1 MSQSVSRLRELLFDH
16 EAQRIADLSR
26 RVDAVSQEGSRRD
39 LELAS
44 RIDAVFERAGTDDR
58 LMHSVAGVIDGAL
71 REAEVSKHE
80 QLSSAVAPIVV
91 KTIKYELKNSE
102 AEMVDALYPITGK
115 LVAQYVRAA
124 IADLMA
130 DINRRLGGGGLSAL
144 EQQARERGVTVAELM
159 LSETQKLAVEEL
171 FLIRRGSGA
180 LVGHWERERQGATHA
195 GAGSNRDALVAGYIS
210 GILQFSQEAFNDTR
224 GTLRTL
230 DLDGERIVL
239 RASQAHVLAARIAG
253 SAPAAVEQ
261 AIDATFLEA
270 LERHHDALAGST
282 PGAIMPDVATALDRR
297 LDAARSELS
306 ARLSAEYAKASKPSF
321 MRLYL
326 IAGVI
331 LLPLLLWAASTLF
344 DRWETQRTENAVRA
358 VIASMPEVRGYPLL
372 VNVARGGRSY
382 EISGLLPGEDV
393 RQRLFDQLRN
403 DVGRAVP
410 LDRAVTLPQG
420 GDGGNALTQLRTELT
435 RIEADAVRR
444 SAARVGSRVSSLRAS
459 LASAPAGAA
468 LSRGDIGA
476 AMAELGAAAAAAD
489 TVVRA
494 PQPAQSAALLPS
506 LQQLNTHLA
515 ATERILAGTAPRA
528 DATPAPA
535 DAQAA
540 ADDALVRA
548 ERIAGHLDAIGLKS
562 EIAALRLRLENVRGA
577 PEPGPVERLNAWMRA
592 NAVFFANGTDFRDEA
607 TALAQLD
614 TLANL
619 LKSTSATIR
628 VVGFTDDRG
637 SQTLNTGLAPARAER
652 VASMLVERG
661 VPRDRLIVVGR
672 TGSFELSRE
681 TGPTSATRRV
691 EFEPTFAGEVPG
703 R

>member
-1 MSQSVSRLRELLFDH
+1 MSQSVSRLKELLFDH

-26 RVDAVSQEGSRRD
+26 RVDAVAQEASRRD
-39 LELAS
+39 QELAT
-44 RIDAVFERAGTDDR
+44 RVDAVFERTGTDDR
-58 LMHSVAGVIDGAL
+58 LTHSVAGVIDGAL
-71 REAEVSKHE
+71 REAEANKHE

-195 GAGSNRDALVAGYIS
+195 GVGSNRDALVAGYIS
-210 GILQFSQEAFNDTR
+210 GILRFSQEAFNDTR
-224 GTLRTL
+224 GMLRTL

-282 PGAIMPDVATALDRR
+282 PAAIMPDVAVALDRR

-306 ARLSAEYAKASKPSF
+306 ARLSAEHAKASKPSF
-321 MRLYL
+321 MRMYL
-326 IAGVI
+326 IAGVV

-344 DRWETQRTENAVRA
+344 DRWETERTDNAVRA
-358 VIASMPEVRGYPLL
+358 VIASMPEVRGYPLS

-382 EISGLLPGEDV
+382 EISGLLPGEAV

-420 GDGGNALTQLRTELT
+420 GDGGNAAALLRAELT
-435 RIEADAVRR
+435 RIEADSVRR
-444 SAARVGSRVSSLRAS
+444 SAARVGTRLSSLRAA

-489 TVVRA
+489 TVVRST
-494 PQPAQSAALLPS
+494 QPPAMLPA

-515 ATERILAGTAPRA
+515 ATERILSGSATGTGAA
-528 DATPAPA
+528 PAPT
-535 DAQAA
+535 DAQSA

-577 PEPGPVERLNAWMRA
+577 PEPGPTERLNAWMRA
-592 NAVFFANGTDFRDEA
+592 NAVFFANGTDFRDEPA
-607 TALAQLD
+607 ALAQLA
-614 TLANL
+614 TLASL
-619 LKSTSATIR
+619 LKSTNATIR

-637 SQTLNTGLAPARAER
+637 SQSLNTGLAPARAER
-652 VASMLVERG
+652 VASILVERG
-661 VPRDRLIVVGR
+661 VSRERLVVVGR
-672 TGSFELSRE
+672 TGGFELSRE

-691 EFEPTFAGEVPG
+691 EFEPTFAGEVSG